1 MLCKFA
7 QHFLCLSLSVQVPG
21 RAGSNHN
28 GSECYELCLQCS
40 VTCGSGEQTR
50 EVTCVGAGGVK
61 LEETFC
67 SSLSRPVNVQ
77 SCQMSACARRISWHV
92 GEWGL
97 VRAASITPMVQRRR
111 RALRAPDLREL
122 MCFFPVLSELRHGLS
137 GSAGDLLGC
146 RPEPVPCGPMQRPPQ
161 TPHGGALQH
170 PALPQTTG

>member
-1 MLCKFA
+1 MF
-7 QHFLCLSLSVQVPG
+7 V
-21 RAGSNHN
+21 
-28 GSECYELCLQCS
+28 YELRLQCS

-67 SSLSRPVNVQ
+67 SSLFRPVTVQ
-77 SCQMSACARRISWHV
+77 SCQMSACARQISWHV

-97 VRAASITPMVQRRR
+97 VRAASTTQMVQRRR
-111 RALRAPDLREL
+111 RALCAADRREL
-122 MCFFPVLSELRHGLS
+122 MCFSPVLSELRRRLP
-137 GSAGDLLGC
+137 GSAGHLLGC
-146 RPEPVPCGPMQRPPQ
+146 RPEPVPCGSMQRPPQ